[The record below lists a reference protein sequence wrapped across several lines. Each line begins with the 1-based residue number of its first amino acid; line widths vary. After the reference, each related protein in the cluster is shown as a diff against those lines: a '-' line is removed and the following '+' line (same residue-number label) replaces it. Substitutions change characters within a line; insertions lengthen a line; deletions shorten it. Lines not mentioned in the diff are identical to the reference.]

1 MTKVQEGNFSR
12 RNTSWANSWLLS
24 RKKKW
29 LMVSACHAGMLGDHR
44 TPVGS
49 ARLLVEYNVT
59 CYIIFYFYFI
69 ARSML
74 LVNSVPHLTLPIV
87 APPLSDVDGICCNRA
102 GLVVACPLAHDREV
116 GVGPTRPCLLDNL
129 RLMHNMGETVV
140 AIDNIP

>member
-74 LVNSVPHLTLPIV
+74 LVNSVPRLTLPIV
-87 APPLSDVDGICCNRA
+87 APPLPDVGGVCCKCQIA
-102 GLVVACPLAHDREV
+102 GQVVVRPLAHDRGLCWAVERDEGELRQV
-116 GVGPTRPCLLDNL
+116 DLVNLMEDLLPL
-129 RLMHNMGETVV
+129 
-140 AIDNIP
+140 A